1 MEEDLMAA
9 IVTAI
14 NVYVQDEEIE
24 KEYIEYTN
32 DIPRSDN
39 PDISPWRM
47 FGRQRGVISRT
58 TWRVNKVHR

>member
-1 MEEDLMAA
+1 MEKDLMAA
-9 IVTAI
+9 IIAAI
-14 NVYVQDEEIE
+14 NVYVQEEEIE

-32 DIPRSDN
+32 DAPRSDN
-39 PDISPWRM
+39 SDISPWRM

>member
-9 IVTAI
+9 IIAAI
-14 NVYVQDEEIE
+14 NAYVQEEEIE
-24 KEYIEYTN
+24 KEYIEFNN
-32 DIPRSDN
+32 DVPRSDN